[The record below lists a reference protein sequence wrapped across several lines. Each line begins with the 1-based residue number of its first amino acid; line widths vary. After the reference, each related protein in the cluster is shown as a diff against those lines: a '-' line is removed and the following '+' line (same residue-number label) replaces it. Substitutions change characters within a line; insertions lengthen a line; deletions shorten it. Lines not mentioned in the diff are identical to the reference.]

1 MCMFL
6 GLQKWQCLPHY
17 LIFIAICIK
26 NESDCHKQM
35 LRFRHL
41 HSGPMSILFSYRN
54 AVRVTC
60 SDVMWLVALK
70 RFPLCSV
77 VPRNKAIGCTP
88 SVDHRCREGQQLGW
102 DDYEY
107 EELDIDSAWIFF
119 VFAGKEDE
127 TKHLLHLT
135 PSQQLNVVRWNPASQ
150 NEVWIQYLFYL
161 CFIWMLTAYQKKDVS
176 KTLWCLIPCLA
187 ELSLFNCCN
196 LFSCWKQKILA

>member
-1 MCMFL
+1 
-6 GLQKWQCLPHY
+6 
-17 LIFIAICIK
+17 
-26 NESDCHKQM
+26 
-35 LRFRHL
+35 
-41 HSGPMSILFSYRN
+41 
-54 AVRVTC
+54 
-60 SDVMWLVALK
+60 MWLVALK
-70 RFPLCSV
+70 RFPLCSL
-77 VPRNKAIGCTP
+77 VPINKAIGCTP

-119 VFAGKEDE
+119 FAGKEDE

-187 ELSLFNCCN
+187 ELSLFNCCD
-196 LFSCWKQKILA
+196 LFSCWKQKTLAWSIFWATTFHSLHPCAYMLPNTCIIYLDYMYSCTMCKVLKILRLGLSSPRVQSIHCFTWK

>member
-88 SVDHRCREGQQLGW
+88 SVDHRCRDGQQLGW

-107 EELDIDSAWIFF
+107 EELDIGSAWIFF
-119 VFAGKEDE
+119 FFLQGRKMKQSTCCISLQASNSMLFAGI
-127 TKHLLHLT
+127 
-135 PSQQLNVVRWNPASQ
+135 QLVKMRFESNISSICVLYGCWLPIKRRMFPRHFD
-150 NEVWIQYLFYL
+150 VWFP
-161 CFIWMLTAYQKKDVS
+161 V
-176 KTLWCLIPCLA
+176 
-187 ELSLFNCCN
+187 
-196 LFSCWKQKILA
+196 